1 MLITHITTYPGV
13 TFKTLKKVFVIPDST
28 LRYHLNYLEKKGEIK
43 TKLESNQRCYYPVD
57 SLVLDKNAD
66 MESTTR
72 AKKLTKLQE
81 RIIFV
86 IKGNP
91 WISQKDLATKT
102 KLKRFILKYYLKRL
116 IEFGIVQRKKIGRE
130 VCYRYISEKEL
141 RKKVL
146 RRLILKVLNNEI
158 DEHTFIELK
167 KLLE

>member
-1 MLITHITTYPGV
+1 M
-13 TFKTLKKVFVIPDST
+13 
-28 LRYHLNYLEKKGEIK
+28 
-43 TKLESNQRCYYPVD
+43 ESNHRCYYVAHT
-57 SLVLDKNAD
+57 LVTGKSS
-66 MESTTR
+66 EIETKT
-72 AKKLTKLQE
+72 KKFTKLQE

-91 WISQKDLATKT
+91 WISQKDLAMNT

-116 IEFGIVQRKKIGRE
+116 IEFGIIQRKKEGRE
-130 VCYRYISEKEL
+130 VYYRYISEQEL